1 MPSQGEK
8 IKETVIL
15 SLLNIGLPS
24 VDVGSDI
31 ALMIKFYIGS
41 RSNPYCHEEYKYHG
55 NPGLINCDYNDSVP
69 TSNLTHTP
77 HYTWGTMML
86 VPFLLNYLI
95 CWYVWATTD
104 KRKAFT
110 WVAALLSFYPQYV
123 ALKIIYQI
131 WWGDSKKGLQKKRHL
146 ERDLIQLETFT
157 EAVPSTL
164 VMTYLMVR
172 ALDYRTKG
180 KEIIFNAEN
189 LGSLNSVLFLVGFSS
204 SIIT

>member
-41 RSNPYCHEEYKYHG
+41 QSNPYCHEEYKYHG
-55 NPGLINCDYNDSVP
+55 NPGLINCYYGDSVP

-77 HYTWGTMML
+77 QYTWGTMML

-95 CWYVWATTD
+95 CWYVWAATD
-104 KRKAFT
+104 KRKTVT
-110 WVAALLSFYPQYV
+110 WLAALFCFYPQYV
-123 ALKIIYQI
+123 ACKIIYKI
-131 WWGDSKKGLQKKRHL
+131 
-146 ERDLIQLETFT
+146 
-157 EAVPSTL
+157 
-164 VMTYLMVR
+164 
-172 ALDYRTKG
+172 
-180 KEIIFNAEN
+180 
-189 LGSLNSVLFLVGFSS
+189 
-204 SIIT
+204 

>member
-8 IKETVIL
+8 IKETVVL
-15 SLLNIGLPS
+15 SLLNIALPS

-41 RSNPYCHEEYKYHG
+41 RSNLWCDEEYEEYELYG
-55 NPGLINCDYNDSVP
+55 GYNRFDCYDSVP
-69 TSNLTHTP
+69 TSNLTYTP

-131 WWGDSKKGLQKKRHL
+131 WWGDSKKGLQKKRHF
-146 ERDLIQLETFT
+146 ERNLIQFETFT
-157 EAVPSTL
+157 VIPQKRVFFAFFALHE
-164 VMTYLMVR
+164 MQKMV
-172 ALDYRTKG
+172 
-180 KEIIFNAEN
+180 
-189 LGSLNSVLFLVGFSS
+189 
-204 SIIT
+204 